1 MGRFALVLLLAA
13 LVGPVAARA
22 ADAPPT
28 GYRTHTVSNAGLS
41 IAVPI
46 GWQVLSQHDAVFP
59 GARENLERLQPGFG
73 ATLSALGLPDS
84 PLKLFAFDRRFARG
98 HPTTLMVVQETY
110 TPPGAY
116 NRWAPRMSRALRR
129 VRGRVG
135 ALAARG
141 VDLPSGLALRA
152 SYRTSTQ
159 ETVVVYLVPGR
170 SGLWAVMLRTPTSR
184 ASRDGRALGRMAWSL
199 VLKSPLGGPYSSP
212 QPPGS

>member
-1 MGRFALVLLLAA
+1 MGRLALLLLIGSLAIPAA
-13 LVGPVAARA
+13 AGA
-22 ADAPPT
+22 ADAPPA
-28 GYRTHTVSNAGLS
+28 GYRTHSVSNAGLS

-46 GWQVLSQHDAVFP
+46 GWQVLAQRDAVFP

-73 ATLSALGLPDS
+73 ALLSALGLPDS

-110 TPPGAY
+110 TAPGAF
-116 NRWAPRMSRALRR
+116 NRWAPRMTRALRR
-129 VRGRVG
+129 VHGRIG
-135 ALAARG
+135 ALVEQG

-152 SYRTSTQ
+152 TYRTSTH

-170 SGLWAVMLRTPTSR
+170 SGLWAVMLRTPTAR
-184 ASRDGRALGRMAWSL
+184 AGRDGRALGRMAWSL
-199 VLKSPLGGPYSSP
+199 VLKAPLGGPYSSP